1 MATVPVARSSAHVT
15 TPFSPIDRLANRIT
29 ASAVLSRLCAL
40 KGTDAERYRD
50 AIDIIA
56 GALDGASARVRP

>member
-1 MATVPVARSSAHVT
+1 
-15 TPFSPIDRLANRIT
+15 
-29 ASAVLSRLCAL
+29 VLSRLCTL